1 MKTPVVEDNKYPVQ
15 ISDENKIVKGKD
27 AADHVNKE
35 RELNFGQTATPNKNN
50 SITNKNLSFLKSDI
64 EDKDL
69 DTYCEILRSCPCP
82 VCNSV
87 TNKINA
93 SLTATTVSFLLFTD
107 YKKTLKIACPNCL
120 NKMHDEAMIKSSL
133 LGWWGLPW
141 GFIKTLEALVLN
153 YKMKLLTTT
162 PEPNELFKNF
172 VAIRI
177 DKIKANLNNSE
188 GLKTI
193 IRFS

>member
-1 MKTPVVEDNKYPVQ
+1 
-15 ISDENKIVKGKD
+15 
-27 AADHVNKE
+27 
-35 RELNFGQTATPNKNN
+35 
-50 SITNKNLSFLKSDI
+50 
-64 EDKDL
+64 
-69 DTYCEILRSCPCP
+69 
-82 VCNSV
+82 
-87 TNKINA
+87 
-93 SLTATTVSFLLFTD
+93 
-107 YKKTLKIACPNCL
+107 
-120 NKMHDEAMIKSSL
+120 MIKSSL